1 MRFNMLC
8 IILSCY
14 DIPKILETP
23 FVGLDAKTKQ
33 APYKFEIEMLR
44 SKSFK
49 PEEIN
54 ALRI

>member
-1 MRFNMLC
+1 MHLQY
-8 IILSCY
+8 IVHHPQLLHV
-14 DIPKILETP
+14 PKILETP

-33 APYKFEIEMLR
+33 APYKIEIEMLR

-49 PEEIN
+49 PEEID